1 MKTEHITA
9 YALGELHGSER
20 EEFEEELAGSPELQ
34 SELASLLALCEALSA
49 NPTDHLGE
57 PRQTKLLA
65 DCYANIVTASGRRK
79 NFRKIAIISSLT
91 ALAACLLI
99 VPRLSLPTRHGP
111 SPQESSPGEAHRKTV
126 TADKTDTPPTQI
138 PLTPEIAVST
148 KPAEPASPGP
158 SPQPSAPSASA
169 IATGNTT
176 EAKLLAEGD
185 TFLSSGRFDLATKRF
200 EQVLAA
206 NGDNPAARRGL
217 ETTNAE
223 KKKYAD
229 QVYNETRSQLL
240 AQVDT
245 AWERPVR
252 RFQSG
257 VSAGIGGSNVSGNA
271 DGAVFGSAVGG
282 ASISGETNVANGRGD
297 RAASLKPAA
306 VSAPAARGSASL
318 ASGDIPL
325 TGRLFRMDDAQVVQK
340 TKFNTE
346 AYDAIR
352 ENAFLDAKANPL
364 STFSIDVDTASYANI
379 RRFLNSDQL
388 PPAGAVRIE
397 ELINYFPYNYPQ
409 PDPGVPFSV
418 SIETARP
425 PWAPEHELV
434 RIGIKAREL
443 ETKNR
448 PASNLVFLVDVSGS
462 MQPENKLPLLKRSLR
477 ALVENLGAE
486 DRVAIAVYA
495 GSSGMALPSTP
506 GTDKKRIL
514 AALDRLVAGGS
525 TNGAQ
530 GIKVAYET
538 ARENFLEEGNNR
550 VILCT
555 DGDFNVGV
563 TSQSSL
569 VKLIEK
575 ERASGVFLSVLG
587 FGCGNL
593 KDSTM
598 EKLAD
603 KGNGNY
609 AYIDSVNEGRK
620 VLVEEMGGTLFT
632 IAKDV
637 KIQIEFNP
645 ARVAGYRLIGYEKR
659 LLAKEDFNNDKKDAG
674 EIGAGHSVTA
684 LYEVVPAGKSLPG
697 ENSVDPLKYQTP
709 PPQEAGESDDLLTL
723 KLRYKAPDGDT
734 SKLIESPLKA
744 TDPKDFDQA
753 TPDFQFAAAVAA
765 FGMKLRNTPGSDD
778 IAWKDIQSAA
788 KRSLGE
794 DPGSYRA
801 EFLTLVEKAKRL
813 TGSR

>member
-9 YALGELHGSER
+9 YAIGELHGSER
-20 EEFEEELAGSPELQ
+20 EEFEKELAGSPELQ
-34 SELASLLALCEALSA
+34 NELASLCALCEALAASPPDA
-49 NPTDHLGE
+49 LEET
-57 PRQTKLLA
+57 RRAKLLA
-65 DCYANIVTASGRRK
+65 DCDANLAAATGRRK
-79 NFRKIAIISSLT
+79 NIRKIAIISSLT

-99 VPRLSLPTRHGP
+99 APMLSWQTQRGP
-111 SPQESSPGEAHRKTV
+111 SPQEPSTGVALRKTE
-126 TADKTDTPPTQI
+126 TAEEPVTPPAPI
-138 PLTPEIAVST
+138 PLTPEIASST
-148 KPAEPASPGP
+148 TTAESASPGP
-158 SPQPSAPSASA
+158 SPQPPAPVAST
-169 IATGNTT
+169 IASGNAT
-176 EAKLLAEGD
+176 EAQLLAEGD
-185 TFLSSGRFDLATKRF
+185 TFLSSGRFDLAAKRF

-217 ETTNAE
+217 ETIDAE
-223 KKKYAD
+223 RKKSAD

-240 AQVDT
+240 AQVNK
-245 AWERPVR
+245 AWERPVP
-252 RFQSG
+252 RFQGGS
-257 VSAGIGGSNVSGNA
+257 SAGVVANLAPAEADVTVSGYA
-271 DGAVFGSAVGG
+271 SGG
-282 ASISGETNVANGRGD
+282 TTISGETNIAAGRGD
-297 RAASLKPAA
+297 RAALRSAA
-306 VSAPAARGSASL
+306 VSTTAARGSASL
-318 ASGDIPL
+318 VSADIPL
-325 TGRLFRMDDAQVVQK
+325 AGRLFRMDDAQVVQK
-340 TKFNTE
+340 AKFNTE

-352 ENAFLDAKANPL
+352 ENVFLDAKANPL
-364 STFSIDVDTASYANI
+364 STFSIDVDTASYANV

-397 ELINYFPYNYPQ
+397 ELINYFPYSYPQ
-409 PDPGVPFSV
+409 PDAEVPFSV
-418 SIETARP
+418 SVETARP

-434 RIGIKAREL
+434 RIGIKGREL

-462 MQPENKLPLLKRSLR
+462 MRPENKLPLLKRSLR

-495 GSSGMALPSTP
+495 GSSGLALPSTP
-506 GTDKKRIL
+506 GSDKTRIL

-530 GIKVAYET
+530 GIKLAYET

-598 EKLAD
+598 QKLAD

-609 AYIDSVNEGRK
+609 AYIDSFAEGRK
-620 VLVEEMGGTLFT
+620 VLVKEMGGTLFT

-697 ENSVDPLKYQTP
+697 ENPVDPLKYQTP
-709 PPQEAGESDDLLTL
+709 PPQEAGTSDDLLTL

-744 TDPKDFDQA
+744 TDPKNFDQA
-753 TPDFQFAAAVAA
+753 TIDFQFAAAVAA
-765 FGMKLRNTPGSDD
+765 FGMKLRGAPGSDD

-813 TGSR
+813 TGMK